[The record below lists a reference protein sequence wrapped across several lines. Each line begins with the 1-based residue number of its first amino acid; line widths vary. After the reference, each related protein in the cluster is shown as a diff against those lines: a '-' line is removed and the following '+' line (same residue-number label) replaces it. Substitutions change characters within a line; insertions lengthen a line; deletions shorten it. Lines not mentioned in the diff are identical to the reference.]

1 MSSLSFVCNGLGLVG
16 VVGTGRAIKH
26 HRTQSTVSNTPV
38 PPFLRTI
45 DSKDVPPM
53 GGGMNSG
60 PAMMFVDLL
69 AHTAPD
75 GKAWT
80 AKDIDVLNR
89 RWTQVGVMRMWED

>member
-1 MSSLSFVCNGLGLVG
+1 
-16 VVGTGRAIKH
+16 
-26 HRTQSTVSNTPV
+26 
-38 PPFLRTI
+38 
-45 DSKDVPPM
+45 M